1 MTMAV
6 TELEVLETA
15 LQWMTEGHCVA
26 LATVTETWGSAPRKA
41 GSQLAIRDDGLFVG
55 SVSGGC
61 VEGSVIQQTLEMFG
75 KGVGGQLLSFGVS
88 TEAAWSVG
96 LSCGGEIQIWVEQ
109 VQPNTVQAL
118 VNSIQSRTLVGL
130 HLPMTDG
137 GMTLIHRWENEPTF
151 KSLSQPN
158 GGAVRVYTPSPRLF
172 IIGAVH
178 IAQALVPM
186 AQGVGYEVIV
196 IDPRSIFLESERW
209 HSVKRVSD
217 FPEEYLTAQQLGRQ
231 DAVVALSHNPTF
243 DDEALFLALESNV
256 CYVGALGSRKN
267 HAKRCER
274 LKSRGLSAD
283 KVAQISGPVGLNI
296 GAETPAEIAVSILAE
311 LIQVQRTI

>member
-6 TELEVLETA
+6 TEREVLEVA
-15 LQWMTEGHCVA
+15 LQWLQNGSRVA
-26 LATVTETWGSAPRKA
+26 LATVIETWGSAPRKA
-41 GSQLAIRDDGLFVG
+41 GSQLAIRGDGVFVG

-61 VEGSVIQQTLEMFG
+61 VEGSVIHHTLKMFRE
-75 KGVGGQLLSFGVS
+75 GVGGNLLSFGVS
-88 TEAAWSVG
+88 TEDAWSVG

-109 VQPNTVQAL
+109 TQQTTVQEL
-118 VNSIQSRTLVGL
+118 VKLIHSRTLVGL
-130 HLPMTDG
+130 KIPMTDKC
-137 GMTLIHRWENEPTF
+137 MTVVQSWEREPTF
-151 KSLSQPN
+151 KSLYQPN

-186 AQGVGYEVIV
+186 AQGVGYEVV
-196 IDPRSIFLESERW
+196 VVDPRSIFLESERW

-217 FPEEYLTAQQLGRQ
+217 FPEEYLPAQQLGRQ

-243 DDEALFLALESNV
+243 DDEALFLALGSNV
-256 CYVGALGSRKN
+256 SYVGALGSRKN

-274 LKSRGLSAD
+274 LRSRGLSAD
-283 KVAQISGPVGLNI
+283 QVAQISGPVGLNI

-311 LIQVQRTI
+311 LIQVQRKS